1 MEDELFA
8 FWSVASEEIL
18 KKLDTGTSGIS
29 DHEAV
34 KRIELFGPNILK
46 SKKKTDPLTLMI
58 SQFKS
63 PIILILIFAAILS
76 IFLGDTTDA
85 LIILIIILISG
96 ILGFWQ
102 DKGAANAVKKLLA
115 IIQIKSQVI
124 RNGQEKEIPLEKI
137 VPGDIVI
144 LSAGTVVPGDSLIID
159 SKDLFID
166 ESTLTGE
173 TFPVEKSASI
183 LNKETALNQRT
194 NTLFMGTYVI
204 SGNGKAVVVKTG
216 INTVFG
222 KVSEGLKLRPA
233 ETEFERGIRKFGFL
247 LMEVTLV
254 MIFLIFAFNVYL
266 HKPIID
272 SFLFSLA
279 IAVGLTPQLLPA
291 IISINLSHGAKRM
304 AGEKVIVKKLN
315 SIENFGCMNVLCSDK
330 TGTLTEGK
338 VKIYSFTDSE
348 GN

>member
-1 MEDELFA
+1 
-8 FWSVASEEIL
+8 
-18 KKLDTGTSGIS
+18 
-29 DHEAV
+29 
-34 KRIELFGPNILK
+34 
-46 SKKKTDPLTLMI
+46 
-58 SQFKS
+58 
-63 PIILILIFAAILS
+63 
-76 IFLGDTTDA
+76 
-85 LIILIIILISG
+85 
-96 ILGFWQ
+96 
-102 DKGAANAVKKLLA
+102 
-115 IIQIKSQVI
+115 
-124 RNGQEKEIPLEKI
+124 
-137 VPGDIVI
+137 
-144 LSAGTVVPGDSLIID
+144 
-159 SKDLFID
+159 
-166 ESTLTGE
+166 
-173 TFPVEKSASI
+173 
-183 LNKETALNQRT
+183 
-194 NTLFMGTYVI
+194 MGTHVI